1 MSKTKATYDIAGLI
15 KYADRSPWAEAMDE
29 TLSAHLGPVLEDAGL
44 DPEALFDR
52 IGSHWEGNLWGCA
65 FEDLLTQEIGPDG
78 LNLVEDYLK
87 RRGWNEKAPSKA
99 YMRALRHSV
108 MSLYEVSEVVPG
120 QSMKLRDL
128 LRDAEPV
135 TVHERSATQTLVNWD
150 RIAARV
156 VEVRATHGISGALL
170 SFGPEASAEL
180 IAAFARLSA
189 SPDPDAGFDVTDRDQ
204 LLRHTAPL
212 FTAMWLRDCLGA
224 SARSGLPELV
234 NADGE
239 DVVFHRIVF
248 PIAKGATQ
256 RDIAQRLDA
265 IADLETAGPK
275 FWNWLLRAGGNRRTR
290 AVPTGSQRITST
302 MDDGTPVFGT
312 IALEGRR
319 VAIEVNSAERAES
332 ARMQLSH
339 WLDALVGT
347 PLTEIRTLEQMLND
361 DAHHG
366 PHQEEPELDPQDMER
381 IVHAM
386 LDREY
391 ASALDEPVPMLG
403 GKTPRALA
411 RTKAGRTKVA
421 EWLKY
426 LEHGTARTQGSCDPM
441 ASYDFSW
448 MWAELG
454 IADLRK

>member
-1 MSKTKATYDIAGLI
+1 
-15 KYADRSPWAEAMDE
+15 
-29 TLSAHLGPVLEDAGL
+29 
-44 DPEALFDR
+44 
-52 IGSHWEGNLWGCA
+52 
-65 FEDLLTQEIGPDG
+65 
-78 LNLVEDYLK
+78 
-87 RRGWNEKAPSKA
+87 
-99 YMRALRHSV
+99 
-108 MSLYEVSEVVPG
+108 
-120 QSMKLRDL
+120 
-128 LRDAEPV
+128 
-135 TVHERSATQTLVNWD
+135 
-150 RIAARV
+150 
-156 VEVRATHGISGALL
+156 
-170 SFGPEASAEL
+170 
-180 IAAFARLSA
+180 
-189 SPDPDAGFDVTDRDQ
+189 
-204 LLRHTAPL
+204 
-212 FTAMWLRDCLGA
+212 
-224 SARSGLPELV
+224 
-234 NADGE
+234 
-239 DVVFHRIVF
+239 
-248 PIAKGATQ
+248 
-256 RDIAQRLDA
+256 
-265 IADLETAGPK
+265 
-275 FWNWLLRAGGNRRTR
+275 
-290 AVPTGSQRITST
+290 
-302 MDDGTPVFGT
+302 
-312 IALEGRR
+312 
-319 VAIEVNSAERAES
+319 
-332 ARMQLSH
+332 MQLSH